1 MFIEKTEVLTEK
13 GFVEL
18 RYLNK
23 YPYGVF
29 ILDLESKNIE
39 LNKDV
44 IILFNQE
51 HNQILIYQIEGKRT
65 NQIKGIDDSIILK
78 DNIFRLSLLDKIE
91 EKDIPIT
98 LKDFELKR
106 DKNLNISDNMI
117 KLIVW
122 LVTQAVIDNKG
133 RIYFRYY
140 NPEKLKALIDL
151 LNRLKID
158 VGVKRAKGKV
168 RKYPPNITYLKEED
182 SDWIKVLLDNKLR
195 FPEFLRL
202 LDKNQFKVFL
212 EELIYVIN
220 NHSGSDLVSVIVKY
234 KDNADMLQELCI
246 LNGYYSYINSKVN
259 KKDMPFYVVHISDK
273 EINNQILVNRIE
285 DYSGCLIS
293 ILKKYDKAIITR
305 LNGKVAISVCD

>member
-1 MFIEKTEVLTEK
+1 MFIESTEVLTEN

-18 RYLNK
+18 RYLNQ
-23 YPYGVF
+23 YPYRIV
-29 ILDLESKNIE
+29 ILDLVSKEIK
-39 LNKDV
+39 LDKGV
-44 IILFNQE
+44 IVLFNHE
-51 HNQILIYQIEGKRT
+51 HNQIPIYQIEGKRT
-65 NQIKGIDDSIILK
+65 NQIKGSNDSIVLRDNVLK
-78 DNIFRLSLLDKIE
+78 LLSLDKIE

-98 LKDFELKR
+98 LK
-106 DKNLNISDNMI
+106 NLRLEKERINISDNMI

-122 LVTQAVIDNKG
+122 LVTQAVIDSKG
-133 RIYFRYY
+133 KIYFRYY

-151 LNRLKID
+151 LDRLKID

-168 RKYPPNITYLKEED
+168 RKYPPNITYLREED
-182 SDWIKVLLDNKLR
+182 SDWVKVLLNNRLK

-202 LDKNQFKVFL
+202 LDKNQFKIFL
-212 EELIYVIN
+212 DELIYVIN
-220 NHSGSDLVSVIVKY
+220 NHSGNDLVSVIVKY

-246 LNGYYSYINSKVN
+246 LNGYYSYINSKIN

-273 EINNQILVNRIE
+273 EVNNQIAINRIE

-293 ILKKYDKAIITR
+293 ILKKSDKAIITR